1 MADAISNMSTKPTT
15 RAIDRRISSSK
26 MLSDQP
32 FEQRIERFAIE
43 GERRRVGGPRE
54 LVAAGE
60 CRYPDLPDR
69 RIRAHH
75 ELRLGRLLEQ
85 NLQHAVLQLDLEL
98 LLVRDREERL
108 ACPFECI
115 VCLHAEFLF
124 AEPRHPRHSM
134 TGEPSAVSRPAV
146 AGALYCN

>member
-43 GERRRVGGPRE
+43 SERRRVDGPRE
-54 LVAAGE
+54 LVAAGAR
-60 CRYPDLPDR
+60 RYPDLPHG

-75 ELRLGRLLEQ
+75 ELGLGRLLEQ

-98 LLVRDREERL
+98 LLVRDWQERP
-108 ACPFECI
+108 ARAFERI
-115 VCLHAEFLF
+115 VCLHAKLLF
-124 AEPRHPRHSM
+124 RQVGHAGNSM
-134 TGEPSAVSRPAV
+134 TKVSSASLR
-146 AGALYCN
+146 